1 MFMGTTRSDAMT
13 DVAATGAA
21 AFNEI
26 RICCL
31 GRQPHSLF

>member
-1 MFMGTTRSDAMT
+1 MGTTRSDAMMA
-13 DVAATGAA
+13 DAAKGAA

-31 GRQPHSLF
+31 GHQPQSRL